1 MTIQNDPYEYEFIKS
16 LLKPTD
22 VCLDIGANEGYFTE
36 LMARCSKEVYAFEPD
51 EWNFASLVLNMMEHT
66 HCTLSKKAVTNY
78 TGKTA
83 LYRCHSN
90 IGMHRIYKTPWA
102 DSVTLVECT
111 TIDDWLLPILTA
123 LDFVKIDVEGSEL
136 GVLEGMGKTIAKFKP
151 SMVIEFHPPSLEEYD
166 VDSPRAIY
174 KFLKKY
180 YGSVNL
186 MATSFVEGSKD
197 IIDISY
203 DDLIYLTRD
212 NPARN
217 IFVGLDNE

>member
-1 MTIQNDPYEYEFIKS
+1 MIQNDPYEYEFIKK
-16 LLKPTD
+16 LLKPSM
-22 VCLDIGANEGYFTE
+22 VCLDIGANEGYYTK
-36 LMARCSKEVYAFEPD
+36 LMAKCSKYVYAFEPD
-51 EWNFASLVLNMMEHT
+51 ESNFASLVLDMTEHT

-102 DSVTLVECT
+102 DSVTLVECIA
-111 TIDDWLLPILTA
+111 IDDWLLPILTS

-136 GVLEGMGKTIAKFKP
+136 GVLEGMGKTISHFKP
-151 SMVIEFHPPSLEEYD
+151 KMVIEFHPPSLEEYD
-166 VDSPRAIY
+166 KDSPRTIY
-174 KFLKKY
+174 NFLKKY
-180 YGSVNL
+180 YKKVNL
-186 MATSFVEGSKD
+186 MATSFIEGSKD

-203 DDLIYLTRD
+203 EDLIALTRD

-217 IFVGLDNE
+217 IFVSV